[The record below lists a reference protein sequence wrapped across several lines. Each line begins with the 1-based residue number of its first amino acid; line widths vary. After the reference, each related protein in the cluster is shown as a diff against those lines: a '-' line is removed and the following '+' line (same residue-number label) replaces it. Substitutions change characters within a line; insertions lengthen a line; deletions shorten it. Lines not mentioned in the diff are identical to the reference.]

1 MFYIFI
7 FCLIFSGDI
16 SKVNGK
22 NDLDKLRRSIPGE
35 PDVDY
40 PIFKTPPD
48 TEFSC
53 KSRAIGKLNN

>member
-1 MFYIFI
+1 MLFF
-7 FCLIFSGDI
+7 LLLLLRFSGDI
-16 SKVNGK
+16 SQVNASDG
-22 NDLDKLRRSIPGE
+22 LDKLRRSIPGE

-53 KSRAIGKLNN
+53 KSRAIGINY